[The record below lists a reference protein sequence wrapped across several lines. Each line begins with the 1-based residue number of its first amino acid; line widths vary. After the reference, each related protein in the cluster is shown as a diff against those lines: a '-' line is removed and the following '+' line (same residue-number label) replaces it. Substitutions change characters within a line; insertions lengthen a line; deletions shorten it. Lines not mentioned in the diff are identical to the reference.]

1 MANVVVV
8 VCGLPTIEL
17 LSKVFFVNI
26 QFLTRLGA
34 KAT

>member
-17 LSKVFFVNI
+17 LSKVFVFI
-26 QFLTRLGA
+26 SFLTRLGA